1 MSTPDLTRLRRVA
14 ALIAAQKLPPP
25 RKGKRQLLYCRRDA
39 GLTATGFYSVFKP
52 FHAEATVS
60 KMYGTAMNA
69 CTQLLKTGDFFH

>member
-1 MSTPDLTRLRRVA
+1 MSTPDLTRLRRVM
-14 ALIAAQKLPPP
+14 ALIAAYNQAAAP

-39 GLTATGFYSVFKP
+39 GLAATGFYSVFKP

-69 CTQLLKTGDFFH
+69 CTQL

>member
-25 RKGKRQLLYCRRDA
+25 PEGKAAAFVLSQRCGFGCHGLLFC
-39 GLTATGFYSVFKP
+39 FKP
-52 FHAEATVS
+52 FHAEATVP

-69 CTQLLKTGDFFH
+69 CTQLLKNG